1 MDIQAEKLSLIEW
14 LAQLQDTIVIKEIK
28 AIKKEKEADWWG
40 DLTIEQ
46 QQDIEAGLSDL
57 KKGRKKTL
65 TQVLSKYK

>member
-14 LAQLQDTIVIKEIK
+14 LAQLQDTTVIKEIK

-46 QQDIEAGLSDL
+46 QQDIEAGLSDF
-57 KKGRKKTL
+57 KKGRKKN
-65 TQVLSKYK
+65 VDPGFV